1 MKSAGLLEARDDTAA
16 TRSPAAT
23 AFPTAIFM
31 VTRVT
36 RRVVVAVLMV
46 GRVEVM
52 VVAVLVAIG
61 SVESIVTIVNDI

>member
-16 TRSPAAT
+16 SRAPVAT
-23 AFPTAIFM
+23 AFPTAILM
-31 VTRVT
+31 ETRVT
-36 RRVVVAVLMV
+36 RRVVVAVLVV

-52 VVAVLVAIG
+52 VVTVLVAIG